1 MQQSLSSAIPV
12 LALTFSKMLKIKRIV
27 LGQHLM
33 DIKHVKNGPN
43 TGINSGG
50 RRIKKNTK
58 KLKSKNYATK
68 ICYLLVVAVGGGRG
82 MFEGFSMSA
91 ATCGTAPLKSNFLI
105 FKLFLANITSF

>member
-43 TGINSGG
+43 TGSNSGG
-50 RRIKKNTK
+50 RRIIKKFNRK
-58 KLKSKNYATK
+58 KIKKQK
-68 ICYLLVVAVGGGRG
+68 
-82 MFEGFSMSA
+82 
-91 ATCGTAPLKSNFLI
+91 
-105 FKLFLANITSF
+105 